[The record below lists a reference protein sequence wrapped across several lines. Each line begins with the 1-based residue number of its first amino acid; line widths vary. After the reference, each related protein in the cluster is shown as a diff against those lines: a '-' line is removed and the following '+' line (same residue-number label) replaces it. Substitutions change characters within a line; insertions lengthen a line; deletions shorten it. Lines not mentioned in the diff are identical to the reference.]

1 MSAKNDFKAF
11 AISDKANV
19 PSQQEYEAYA
29 RLPVGFEDGQY
40 IPNHMLN
47 KALRQASTISSVVAD
62 FIATESNSDV
72 LDDGNVAKL
81 TTQLNKAL
89 EQKIKVEV
97 ESDNRFIR
105 LNTNTK
111 TSGCI
116 LSKTANLSDDQSL
129 RDLSLSG
136 FLRPNGWADLGGLAI
151 HVAHPSAGIQHSRGI
166 SFEYGSTSG
175 GQEGFGIHTY
185 AFDKDGKFKGKKRIL
200 TEDDRNKAILSVNGW
215 WRCGDTGM
223 IYQWGNVPIDD
234 NQGKIVNLPILFPN
248 GLLSLHVTAISSAPN
263 KNIDTSAYGK
273 PLNKSQIHVSVSSN
287 YRDNDVSSVYFF
299 SIGH

>member
-11 AISDKANV
+11 AIVSNANV
-19 PSQQEYEAYA
+19 PSQPFYEASTD
-29 RLPVGFEDGQY
+29 LLKGFPDKQVIDNY
-40 IPNHMLN
+40 ILN

-89 EQKIKVEV
+89 EQKIKVE
-97 ESDNRFIR
+97 SDNRFIR

-116 LSKTANLSDDQSL
+116 LSKTANVFDDQSL

-223 IYQWGNVPIDD
+223 IYQWGNVPIGD

-248 GLLSLHVTAISSAPN
+248 ELLSLHVTAISSAPN
-263 KNIDTSAYGK
+263 NNTDVTSAYGK
-273 PLNKSQIHVSVSSN
+273 PLNKSQIHISVSSN
-287 YRDNDVSSVYFF
+287 YNNNGISGVYFF
-299 SIGH
+299 VIGY

>member
-19 PSQQEYEAYA
+19 FSQQEYEAYS
-29 RLPVGFEDGQY
+29 RLLVGFPDEQC
-40 IPNHMLN
+40 ITNHILN
-47 KALRQASTISSVVAD
+47 KILRQTSTISSAVAD
-62 FIATESNSDV
+62 FIATESDSDV

-89 EQKIKVEV
+89 EQKIKVE
-97 ESDNRFIR
+97 SDNRFIR

-116 LSKTANLSDDQSL
+116 LSKAANLSDDQSL

-200 TEDDRNKAILSVNGW
+200 TEDDSNKAILSVNGW

-234 NQGKIVNLPILFPN
+234 NQGKIVNLPISFPN
-248 GLLSLHVTAISSAPN
+248 ELLSLHVTAISSAPN
-263 KNIDTSAYGK
+263 KNLDTSAYGK

-287 YRDNDVSSVYFF
+287 YHDNDVSGVYFF

>member
-11 AISDKANV
+11 AISKNANV
-19 PSQQEYEAYA
+19 LSQQGYEAYPE
-29 RLPVGFEDGQY
+29 LLVGFPDNQY
-40 IPNHMLN
+40 IPNHILN
-47 KALRQASTISSVVAD
+47 KILRQTSTISSAVAD
-62 FIATESNSDV
+62 FIATESGSDV
-72 LDDGNVAKL
+72 LDDGDVSKITAKL
-81 TTQLNKAL
+81 NGVL
-89 EQKIKVEV
+89 EQKIKA

-116 LSKTANLSDDQSL
+116 LSKAADLYDDQSM

-175 GQEGFGIHTY
+175 GQNGFGIHTY

-200 TEDDRNKAILSVNGW
+200 TEDDSNKALLSVNGW
-215 WRCGDTGM
+215 WKCGDTG
-223 IYQWGNVPIDD
+223 IIIQWGQAN
-234 NQGKIVNLPILFPN
+234 GSMNLNDYRNFTIQFPN
-248 GLLSLHVTAISSAPN
+248 ACLQVVATYSDFGHYGAGVAAMPISASQFIVTCRN
-263 KNIDTSAYGK
+263 SAYALTSGVVRY
-273 PLNKSQIHVSVSSN
+273 LA
-287 YRDNDVSSVYFF
+287 
-299 SIGH
+299 IGY

>member
-1 MSAKNDFKAF
+1 MSAKNEFKAF
-11 AISDKANV
+11 AISNRANV
-19 PSQQEYEAYA
+19 LSQQGYEAYPD
-29 RLPVGFEDGQY
+29 LLIGFPDDQY
-40 IPNHMLN
+40 IPHHVLN
-47 KALRQASTISSVVAD
+47 KILRQTSTISSAVAD
-62 FIATESNSDV
+62 FIATESDSGV
-72 LDDGNVAKL
+72 LDDGDVSKITAKL
-81 TTQLNKAL
+81 NAVLQ
-89 EQKIKVEV
+89 QKIKI

-105 LNTNTK
+105 LNINTK

-116 LSKTANLSDDQSL
+116 LSKTADLYDDQSL

-151 HVAHPSAGIQHSRGI
+151 HVAHPSAGVQHSRGI

-175 GQEGFGIHTY
+175 GQNGFGIHTY

-200 TEDDRNKAILSVNGW
+200 TEDDSNKALLSVNGW

-223 IYQWGNVPIDD
+223 IYQWGNAPIGD
-234 NQGKIVNLPILFPN
+234 NQGKIVNLPISFPN
-248 GLLSLHVTAISSAPN
+248 ELLSLHVTAISSAPN

-273 PLNKSQIHVSVSSN
+273 PLNRSQIHVSVSSN
-287 YRDNDVSSVYFF
+287 YHDNDVSGVYFF